1 MTNREDIA
9 SRPLPAGNILLVAG
23 IILVAFNLRPALTSV
38 GPLIGSIRT
47 DTGLSGGM
55 AGFLTTLPLI
65 AFAVLSPLAP
75 KIAERYGNERTIWA
89 GLCALIV
96 GIVLRSLGGTAALFA
111 GTALIGLGIAICNVL
126 LPGLVKQR
134 FPDKV
139 GLMTSVYTTAM
150 GTFAALASGLSVP
163 LAQALH
169 LGWQGA
175 LAGWSLLALIALV
188 VWLPQLRS
196 SGKFARDQGKTSAN
210 GRLWRSPMAWQ
221 VTVFMGL
228 QSFAFYCTIAWLPE
242 ILHHHGMSVSTAGWM
257 LSILQFVSL
266 PATFLAPV
274 LASRLPNQSSMAL
287 VIGLFFLAGFG
298 GLLGGGNSLLLF
310 GSLVLLGIGL
320 GASISLALTMIVL
333 RTTDTHQA
341 SALSGMS
348 QSFGYLLAA
357 GGPILIGI
365 LYDWTRSWTLPL
377 LTLLVVSLLMTIAG
391 IGAGRSKYV

>member
-1 MTNREDIA
+1 MTNRDDVA
-9 SRPLPAGNILLVAG
+9 SRPLPTGNMLLVAG

-47 DTGLSGGM
+47 DTGLSGSM

-65 AFAVLSPLAP
+65 AFAVLSPIAP

-89 GLCALIV
+89 GLCILLV
-96 GIVLRSLGGTAALFA
+96 GIILRSLGGTAALFA
-111 GTALIGLGIAICNVL
+111 GMGLIGLGIAISNVL

-134 FPDKV
+134 FPDRI

-150 GTFAALASGLSVP
+150 GTLAALASGLSVP
-163 LAQALH
+163 LAQTLH

-175 LAGWSLLALIALV
+175 LACWSLLTLVALV
-188 VWLPQLRS
+188 VWLPQLRAS
-196 SGKFARDQGKTSAN
+196 VHITGDQGKASDSS
-210 GRLWRSPMAWQ
+210 RLWRSPLAWQ

-242 ILHHHGMSVSTAGWM
+242 ILHHHGMSTSTAGWM
-257 LSILQFVSL
+257 LSILQFISL

-274 LASRLPNQSSMAL
+274 LATRMTNQMGMAL
-287 VIGLFFLAGFG
+287 VIGLCFLAGFG
-298 GLLGGGNSLLLF
+298 GLLVGENSLLLF

-320 GASISLALTMIVL
+320 GASISLAMTMIVL

-348 QSFGYLLAA
+348 QSVGYLLAA
-357 GGPILIGI
+357 VGPILIG
-365 LYDWTRSWTLPL
+365 LFYDWTGSWTFPL
-377 LTLLVVSLLMTIAG
+377 LTLLAVSLLMTIAAV
-391 IGAGRSKYV
+391 GAGRNKYV